1 MDDVTA
7 AIRDHLSFLY
17 GEDRAAHAASRLEA
31 LLQEAKDL
39 RPSPPTA
46 GPITERDAMLIV
58 YPDQLQDDGRPS
70 LPILKRFLD
79 SRVPG
84 LITTV
89 HLLPFF
95 PSSSDDGF
103 AVTDYLEVDPRYGT
117 WEDVRS
123 IGRDYRLMADAV
135 LNHASAQGWWFQGF
149 LRGEAPWCDYFLK
162 PDLSADWTRV
172 VRPRTTPLFTTVHT
186 ASGPASVWTTFS
198 PDQVDLNY
206 GNVELLLA
214 VIGILL
220 EYLRRGAQWLRLDAV
235 GFLWKEPGSTCLHL
249 PQTHRLLRL
258 LHDVI
263 EEAAPWARLV
273 SETNVPHLDNI
284 AYFGEGHEAHM
295 VYQFTLPPLLA
306 HTLVSGDSRAL
317 TAWASQLASPPH
329 GAYFLNFLASHDG
342 IGLVP
347 AFDWLAPEDIERLL
361 ARAKACGG
369 VSYRNLPT
377 GGTGPYELNANLLDL
392 FGGSEADA
400 VRRLVAAHAILLSFA
415 GVPAIYFHS
424 LVGSRGYPEGVQ
436 HTGALRSINRQKLS
450 VREVEAD
457 FEDRGSRRRR
467 IFDALLQLL
476 RLRGSLPALHP
487 DAPQQVLEVGD
498 HVFGLQR
505 VSQDGQELLCLAEVA
520 SRPITVSLRPRGTSG
535 TDILGGESL
544 QLDSIPL
551 EPLQA
556 RWILVD
562 HG

>member
-1 MDDVTA
+1 
-7 AIRDHLSFLY
+7 
-17 GEDRAAHAASRLEA
+17 
-31 LLQEAKDL
+31 
-39 RPSPPTA
+39 
-46 GPITERDAMLIV
+46 MLIV

-79 SRVPG
+79 SRVNG

-103 AVTDYLEVDPRYGT
+103 AVTDYLEADPRYGT

-123 IGRDYRLMADAV
+123 IGRDYRLMIDAV
-135 LNHASAQGWWFQGF
+135 LNHASAQGRWFKGF

-172 VRPRTTPLFTTVHT
+172 VRPRTTPLFTTVPT

-317 TAWASQLASPPH
+317 TAWASQLASPPG

-347 AFDWLAPEDIERLL
+347 AIDWLAPVDIERLL
-361 ARAKACGG
+361 ARARECGG
-369 VSYRNLPT
+369 VSLRNLP
-377 GGTGPYELNANLLDL
+377 GGQAGPYELNANLFDL
-392 FGGSEADA
+392 FGGADSDA

-436 HTGALRSINRQKLS
+436 KTGALRSINRQKLS
-450 VREVEAD
+450 VRELEAD
-457 FEDRGSRRRR
+457 LEDREGRRRCV
-467 IFDALLQLL
+467 FDSLLQLL
-476 RLRGSLPALHP
+476 HRRSSLPALHP
-487 DAPQQVLEVGD
+487 DATQEVLDVGE
-498 HVFGLQR
+498 HVFGLRR

-520 SRPITVSLRPRGTSG
+520 SRPVTVSLRLRGTSG
-535 TDILGGESL
+535 RDVLGGETVR
-544 QLDSIPL
+544 LDSIPFK
-551 EPLQA
+551 PLQA

-562 HG
+562 RG